1 MTDKHTELITNT
13 AEKAKEFMKYRKK
26 PIVIE
31 AIKWDGRM
39 ETLAKIQKLNTLNRD
54 LSIEEDFIE
63 VDKKSLMIDTLE
75 GVHEGKIG
83 DWIIQGVSGELYP
96 CKPDIFEMTY
106 EKVED

>member
-1 MTDKHTELITNT
+1 MTK
-13 AEKAKEFMKYRKK
+13 FRKK
-26 PIVIE
+26 PIIIE
-31 AIKWDGRM
+31 AIQWDGRM

-54 LSIEEDFIE
+54 IIIGEDFI
-63 VDKKSLMIDTLE
+63 DANKKSLMIDTLE

>member
-1 MTDKHTELITNT
+1 MTK
-13 AEKAKEFMKYRKK
+13 FRKK

-31 AIKWDGRM
+31 AIQWDGRM

-54 LSIEEDFIE
+54 IIIGEDFI
-63 VDKKSLMIDTLE
+63 DANKKSLMIDTLE

-83 DWIIQGVSGELYP
+83 DWIIQGVTGELYP